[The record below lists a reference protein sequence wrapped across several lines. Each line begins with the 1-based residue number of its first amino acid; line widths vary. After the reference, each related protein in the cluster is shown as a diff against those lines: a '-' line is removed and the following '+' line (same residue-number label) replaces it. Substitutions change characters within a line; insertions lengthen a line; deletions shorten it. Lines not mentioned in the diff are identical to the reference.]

1 MENIYTPNSSYKK
14 LNLLSKSG
22 EFRIISLFERFKEY
36 IVKHF
41 DANEDNVIC
50 DWNKFGA
57 TFRYFS
63 DSIRLQIKV
72 WEYSNDYLKLPD
84 DIIIISEYETDNPI
98 WEEDEKLELYN
109 FLIVNCRRFGF
120 CHIAFENLIDD
131 AIKKDYRIENT
142 AIPCFRL
149 YSVST

>member
-1 MENIYTPNSSYKK
+1 MENIYTPNPSHKK

-22 EFRIISLFERFKEY
+22 EFRIISLFERFKKY

-63 DSIRLQIKV
+63 DNISLQIKV

-98 WEEDEKLELYN
+98 REEDEKLELYN

-131 AIKKDYRIENT
+131 AIKKEYRIENT

>member
-1 MENIYTPNSSYKK
+1 MQTKIMSSAIGT
-14 LNLLSKSG
+14 NLELHSD
-22 EFRIISLFERFKEY
+22 I
-36 IVKHF
+36 
-41 DANEDNVIC
+41 
-50 DWNKFGA
+50 
-57 TFRYFS
+57 FS
-63 DSIRLQIKV
+63 DNISLQIKV

-120 CHIAFENLIDD
+120 CHIAFENLIDE
-131 AIKKDYRIENT
+131 AIKKEYRIENT